1 MKSSIRL
8 FRVLGIEVGLDHS
21 WFLVFALLTWMLAS
35 QVFPR
40 ANWRWTPGFTWTLAT
55 LTSLL
60 FFTSVL
66 VHEFS
71 HSLAAL
77 ATGVPVRRI
86 TLFIFGGIAELT
98 REPSRALDEFLI
110 AAAGPLASLILAAG
124 FGVLW
129 LIGHW
134 LEVRSLTALGGWL
147 GGINLS
153 LAAFNLIPGFP
164 LDGGRMFRAVIW
176 GLTGNLARATRL
188 AARLGQ
194 GVAYIF
200 IFWGAWRVFRGGW
213 MDGLW
218 LAFIGW
224 FLMSAATQS
233 VQQVALRQLLAG
245 FTARDVMTTDCPA
258 VPPQLTLDVLVD
270 QMIMPTGRRC
280 FPVVEGDNL
289 MGLVTLH
296 RIKEAGRDRWPDTHV
311 RDVMIPREEMVIAR
325 PDESL
330 EVIFERMT
338 SDGVNQMPVI
348 DQQGRMIGLVARDH
362 VLSFLR
368 TRAELAA

>member
-1 MKSSIRL
+1 MKNSIRL
-8 FRVLGIEVGLDHS
+8 FRVLGIEVGLDYS
-21 WFLVFALLTWMLAS
+21 WFLVFALLTWTLAS
-35 QVFPR
+35 QVFSR
-40 ANWRWTPGFTWTLAT
+40 ANWRWSASFTWTLSV

-71 HSLAAL
+71 HSLVAL

-86 TLFIFGGIAELT
+86 TLFVFGGIAEIA

-110 AAAGPLASLILAAG
+110 AVAGPLASLLLAAG
-124 FGVLW
+124 FGALW
-129 LIGHW
+129 LLGHW
-134 LEVRSLTALGGWL
+134 LEARSLTALGGWL

-176 GLTGNLARATRL
+176 GLTRNLAQATRL
-188 AARLGQ
+188 AAHLGQ
-194 GVAYIF
+194 GVAYVF
-200 IFWGAWRVFRGGW
+200 VFWGVWRLFRGGW
-213 MDGLW
+213 IEGIW
-218 LAFIGW
+218 IAFIGW

-258 VPPQLTLDVLVD
+258 VPPQLTLDILVD

-280 FPVVEGDNL
+280 FPVVEGDHL

-296 RIKEAGRDRWPDTHV
+296 RIKEAGRDRWPATHV
-311 RDVMIPREEMVIAR
+311 RDVMIPREEMIVAR

-338 SDGVNQMPVI
+338 SDGVNQLPVI
-348 DQQGRMIGLVARDH
+348 DQQGRMIGLVAREH

-368 TRAELAA
+368 TRAELTA

>member
-1 MKSSIRL
+1 MKNSIRL
-8 FRVLGIEVGLDHS
+8 FRVLGIEVGLDYS
-21 WFLVFALLTWMLAS
+21 WFLVFALLTWTLAS

-40 ANWRWTPGFTWTLAT
+40 ANWRWSASFTWTLSV

-71 HSLAAL
+71 HSLVAL

-86 TLFIFGGIAELT
+86 TLFVFGGIAELA
-98 REPSRALDEFLI
+98 REPSHALDEFLI
-110 AAAGPLASLILAAG
+110 AVAGPLASLLLAAG
-124 FGVLW
+124 FGALW
-129 LIGHW
+129 LLGHW

-176 GLTGNLARATRL
+176 GLTRNLAKATRL
-188 AARLGQ
+188 AAHLGQ
-194 GVAYIF
+194 GVAYVF
-200 IFWGAWRVFRGGW
+200 IFWGIWRVFHGGW
-213 MDGLW
+213 IEGIW
-218 LAFIGW
+218 IAFIGW

-258 VPPQLTLDVLVD
+258 VPPQLTLDILVD
-270 QMIMPTGRRC
+270 QINLPTGRRC
-280 FPVVEGDNL
+280 FPVVEGDHL

-296 RIKEAGRDRWPDTHV
+296 RIKEAGRDRWPATHV
-311 RDVMIPREEMVIAR
+311 RDVMIPREEMIVAR

-338 SDGVNQMPVI
+338 SDGVNQLPVI

-368 TRAELAA
+368 TRAELTA